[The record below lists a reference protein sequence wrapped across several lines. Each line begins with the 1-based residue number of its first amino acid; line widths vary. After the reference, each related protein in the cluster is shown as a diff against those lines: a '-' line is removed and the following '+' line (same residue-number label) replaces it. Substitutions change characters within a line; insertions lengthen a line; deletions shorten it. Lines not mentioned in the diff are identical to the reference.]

1 VARTAAPLRP
11 GAFFGSVERQW
22 KSSLVTLSHVRHREG
37 RSVPEHAHE
46 HAFATLLLRGGYE
59 EVADGRRIV
68 YAPMGLV
75 YHPPGLVHRDTIA
88 DGGADFFT
96 IELAPALWSERRARS
111 GGLASVRDLSGGP
124 PVWAM
129 LRLYRDL
136 AAFAPSVLDFEEPA
150 AEMVADLS
158 RAWDASRPAA
168 REPSWLGAVDDA
180 LERRFAGPL
189 SLAELAAVARV
200 PPVHL
205 SRVYRAR
212 RGCSLRETLR
222 RVRVSEAC
230 RLLLEGRP
238 LAEVALATG
247 FSDQSHFT
255 NVFRRVTGSTP
266 AATRRLLAGRGGA
279 AARTPRRTGR

>member
-1 VARTAAPLRP
+1 
-11 GAFFGSVERQW
+11 VERQW

-37 RSVPEHAHE
+37 RSVPEHAHA

-59 EVADGRRIV
+59 EVAEGRRIV

-96 IELAPALWSERRARS
+96 IELAPALWSERRAHR
-111 GGLASVRDLSGGP
+111 GGLGSVRDLSGGP

-136 AAFAPSVLDFEEPA
+136 AAGESSALDLEEPA
-150 AEMVADLS
+150 AELVADLA
-158 RAWDASRPAA
+158 RARDGSGTAS

-180 LERRFAGPL
+180 LERRFAEAL
-189 SLAELAAVARV
+189 SLADLAAVARV
-200 PPVHL
+200 HPVHL

-212 RGCSLRETLR
+212 RGRSLRETLR
-222 RVRVSEAC
+222 RARVREGC

-266 AATRRLLAGRGGA
+266 AATRRLLGGRGGTP
-279 AARTPRRTGR
+279 ARAPGRTRG